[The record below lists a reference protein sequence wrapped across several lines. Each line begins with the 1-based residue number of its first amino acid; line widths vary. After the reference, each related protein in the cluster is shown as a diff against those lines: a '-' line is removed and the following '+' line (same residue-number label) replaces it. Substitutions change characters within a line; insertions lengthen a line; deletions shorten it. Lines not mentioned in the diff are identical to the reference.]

1 VGPIKSSK
9 SERWLY
15 RNQVYQKLH
24 ILLPRINF
32 NLLHP
37 SKPSLFRQNKEKKKG
52 KKKTNRDAEPFG
64 WINNQRGGNFFPG
77 RRVKSINQFSYPIK
91 SCHFWGNHNKPII
104 SYQFFFKK
112 LILFFLIMG
121 AGLIVLSFLDLAFG
135 SKNLSC
141 HACECDCVDFFLLG
155 SVISLHAWG
164 KLFDSLNNTGRPAC
178 YNYFSFREFFLFVLR
193 YNTCLFTLLR
203 IFHFSWKSFRKIKDK
218 KNCWKLCL
226 LVKAEAFY
234 KYWHL
239 MGKGHFFF
247 FFFVYFGLP
256 SFLGHWNTWI
266 LRCLCGLTCL
276 FF

>member
-1 VGPIKSSK
+1 M
-9 SERWLY
+9 
-15 RNQVYQKLH
+15 
-24 ILLPRINF
+24 
-32 NLLHP
+32 
-37 SKPSLFRQNKEKKKG
+37 
-52 KKKTNRDAEPFG
+52 
-64 WINNQRGGNFFPG
+64 
-77 RRVKSINQFSYPIK
+77 
-91 SCHFWGNHNKPII
+91 
-104 SYQFFFKK
+104 
-112 LILFFLIMG
+112 ILFFLIMG

-135 SKNLSC
+135 SKNLSF
-141 HACECDCVDFFLLG
+141 HACKCDCVDFFLLG

-178 YNYFSFREFFLFVLR
+178 YNYFSFREFFFFVIR

-203 IFHFSWKSFRKIKDK
+203 IFHFSWKSFRKITYK

-276 FF
+276 FFYKKKKVWNLNYVVVFACLVSELYVEWTIEACIGFSDLPFFPWSNG